1 MTFHTKLSTW
11 VAVVSLLLTTFSAL
25 PTLTSLCL
33 HAVNVPV
40 LVLLVYVSR
49 KGW

>member
-1 MTFHTKLSTW
+1 
-11 VAVVSLLLTTFSAL
+11 LLTTFSAL

-33 HAVNVPV
+33 HMANVPV